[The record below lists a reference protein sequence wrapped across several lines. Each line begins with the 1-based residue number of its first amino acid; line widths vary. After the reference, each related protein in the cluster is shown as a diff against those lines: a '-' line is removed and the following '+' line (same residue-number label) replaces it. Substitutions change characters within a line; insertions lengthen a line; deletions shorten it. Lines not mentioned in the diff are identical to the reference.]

1 MTLIAVY
8 IKVCLAMLQCFNG
21 GTVVAGL
28 ESRDKFEAIREL
40 IHSAPVFNGVDTRNR
55 ITEAVVQREKILSTG
70 LGRGVALA
78 HGTTDAVDRIVIAL
92 GISRQGIEYG
102 AVDQAAV
109 HLLFVIINPPGRQ
122 VEYLLALAAVTRM
135 IRDEDFRRSLQ
146 GEAPAEE
153 IEGRIC
159 VAFSESVKNYY
170 QVPA

>member
-1 MTLIAVY
+1 
-8 IKVCLAMLQCFNG
+8 MLQCFHG

-28 ESRDKFEAIREL
+28 ESREKFEALREL
-40 IHSAPVFNGVDTRNR
+40 IHGAPVFDGVETRDR
-55 ITEAVVQREKILSTG
+55 VFEAVARREKILSTG

-78 HGTTDAVDRIVIAL
+78 HGTTDAVDRITIAL
-92 GISRQGIEYG
+92 GISRHGIDYQ
-102 AVDQAAV
+102 AVDNVPV

-146 GEAPAEE
+146 GGAPAAE

-159 VAFSESVKNYY
+159 AAFSENLKNYY

>member
-1 MTLIAVY
+1 
-8 IKVCLAMLQCFNG
+8 MLRCFNG

-40 IHSAPVFNGVDTRNR
+40 IHSAPVFNGVETRNR
-55 ITEAVVQREKILSTG
+55 IIEAVVRREKILSTG

-92 GISRQGIEYG
+92 GISRLGIDYQ
-102 AVDQAAV
+102 AVDQAPV

-135 IRDEDFRRSLQ
+135 VRDEDFRRSLQ
-146 GEAPAEE
+146 GEAPAAE

-159 VAFSESVKNYY
+159 AAFSENVKNYY

>member
-1 MTLIAVY
+1 LTLIAVY

-28 ESRDKFEAIREL
+28 ESREKFEAIREL

>member
-1 MTLIAVY
+1 
-8 IKVCLAMLQCFNG
+8 MLQCFNG

>member
-1 MTLIAVY
+1 
-8 IKVCLAMLQCFNG
+8 MLQCFNG
-21 GTVVAGL
+21 GTVVTGL

-40 IHSAPVFNGVDTRNR
+40 IHSAPIFDGAETRSR
-55 ITEAVVQREKILSTG
+55 ISEAVVQRERILSTG

-92 GISRQGIEYG
+92 GISREGIDYQ
-102 AVDQAAV
+102 AVDQAPV

-135 IRDEDFRRSLQ
+135 IRDEHFRRSLQ
-146 GEAPAEE
+146 CDASAAE

-159 VAFSESVKNYY
+159 AAFSENLKNYY
-170 QVPA
+170 QLPA

>member
-1 MTLIAVY
+1 
-8 IKVCLAMLQCFNG
+8 MLQCFHG

-28 ESRDKFEAIREL
+28 ESREKFEALREL
-40 IHSAPVFNGVDTRNR
+40 IHSAPVFDGTETRDR
-55 ITEAVVQREKILSTG
+55 VFEAVVRREKILSTG

-78 HGTTDAVDRIVIAL
+78 HGTTDAVDRITIAL
-92 GISRQGIEYG
+92 GISRQGIDYQ
-102 AVDQAAV
+102 AVDKALV

-135 IRDEDFRRSLQ
+135 IRDEDFRCSLQ
-146 GEAPAEE
+146 GEAPAVE

-159 VAFSESVKNYY
+159 AAFSENVKNYY

>member
-170 QVPA
+170 

>member
-1 MTLIAVY
+1 
-8 IKVCLAMLQCFNG
+8 MLQCFNG

-28 ESRDKFEAIREL
+28 ESREKFEAIREL
-40 IHSAPVFNGVDTRNR
+40 IHSAPVFNGAETRQR
-55 ITEAVVQREKILSTG
+55 ITDAVVQRERILSTG

-92 GISRQGIEYG
+92 GISRQGIDYQ
-102 AVDQAAV
+102 AVDQAPV

-146 GEAPAEE
+146 GEASAAE

-159 VAFSESVKNYY
+159 TAFSENVRNYY
-170 QVPA
+170 KVPA

>member
-28 ESRDKFEAIREL
+28 ESREKFEAIREL

>member
-146 GEAPAEE
+146 GEAPAAE

>member
-1 MTLIAVY
+1 LTLIAVY

-159 VAFSESVKNYY
+159 VAFSESVKNYS

>member
-1 MTLIAVY
+1 
-8 IKVCLAMLQCFNG
+8 MLNCFNG
-21 GTVVAGL
+21 GTVVTGL
-28 ESRDKFEAIREL
+28 ESSDKFEAIREL
-40 IHSAPVFNGVDTRNR
+40 IHGAPVFDGEEVRRR
-55 ITEAVVQREKILSTG
+55 IAEAVVAREKVLSTG

-92 GISRQGIEYG
+92 GISRKGIDYQ
-102 AVDQAAV
+102 AVDQAPV

-146 GEAPAEE
+146 NDAPVAD

-159 VAFSESVKNYY
+159 AAFAENVKNYY
-170 QVPA
+170 KVPA

>member
-92 GISRQGIEYG
+92 GISRQGIDYE
-102 AVDQAAV
+102 AVDQADV

>member
-1 MTLIAVY
+1 
-8 IKVCLAMLQCFNG
+8 MLQCFKG
-21 GTVVAGL
+21 GTVVASL
-28 ESRDKFEAIREL
+28 ESREKFEAIREL
-40 IHSAPVFNGVDTRNR
+40 IHAAPVFNGTETRNR
-55 ITEAVVQREKILSTG
+55 IVEAVVQREKILSTG
-70 LGRGVALA
+70 LGHGVALA
-78 HGTTDAVDRIVIAL
+78 HGTTDAVDRIIIAL

-102 AVDQAAV
+102 AVDQAPV

-146 GEAPAEE
+146 GGAPAVE

-159 VAFSESVKNYY
+159 AAFSDNVKNYY

>member
-92 GISRQGIEYG
+92 GISRQGIDYG

>member
-1 MTLIAVY
+1 LTLIAVY

-92 GISRQGIEYG
+92 GISRQGIDYE

>member
-1 MTLIAVY
+1 LTLIAVY

>member
-1 MTLIAVY
+1 LTLIAVY

-92 GISRQGIEYG
+92 GISRQGIDYE
-102 AVDQAAV
+102 AVDQADV